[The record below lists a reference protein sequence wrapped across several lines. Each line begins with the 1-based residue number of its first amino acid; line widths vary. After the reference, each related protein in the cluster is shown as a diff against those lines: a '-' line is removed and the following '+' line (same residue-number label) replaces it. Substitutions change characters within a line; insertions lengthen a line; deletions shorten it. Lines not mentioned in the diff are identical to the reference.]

1 MSDSDTS
8 WISTSTSEFCSSDD
22 ETEMDIETE
31 ILQTIQS
38 DPELLM
44 KIIEKSKTLD
54 IPLGTLLEDLQKLNK
69 PTPEKTTKRQKG
81 ILDIQPVKLEEARKG
96 TRKTTNKNNNK

>member
-8 WISTSTSEFCSSDD
+8 WISTSTSDFCSSDD
-22 ETEMDIETE
+22 EMEMDIEME

-54 IPLGTLLEDLQKLNK
+54 IPLGTLLEDLQKLNE
-69 PTPEKTTKRQKG
+69 PTPEKTNKRQKG
-81 ILDIQPVKLEEARKG
+81 ILDIPLDKLEEARRG
-96 TRKTTNKNNNK
+96 TSKTTNKSNSK